1 MGLLTGKRALIMG
14 LANDNSIAWG
24 ISKALHAEGAELCF
38 TFVGEAL
45 EKRVRPLAASLGTT
59 FVEPC
64 DVASDSDITNLFAR
78 IKEVWGTFDILIHA
92 VAFAKKDELSGDYLN
107 VSREGF
113 HIAMDISVYSLTGV
127 IKAARPLINSGGS
140 IVTLTYHGSQQVAQN
155 YNVMGVAKAALEA
168 SVRYLASDLGPQ
180 NIRVNA
186 ISAGPIRTLAASG
199 IAGFKDLL
207 KSFAGVAP
215 LRRNVTQEDVGNTAL
230 FLASDLSSATT
241 GEIIYVDAGFRNI
254 SIKTE

>member
-24 ISKALHAEGAELCF
+24 ISKALHAEGAEHCF

-92 VAFAKKDELSGDYLN
+92 VAFAKKDELNGDYLN

>member
-92 VAFAKKDELSGDYLN
+92 VAFAKKDELNGDYLN

-140 IVTLTYHGSQQVAQN
+140 IITLTYHGSQQVAQN

>member
-45 EKRVRPLAASLGTT
+45 VKRVRPLAASLGTT

-92 VAFAKKDELSGDYLN
+92 VAFAKKDELNGDYLN
-107 VSREGF
+107 VTREGF
-113 HIAMDISVYSLTGV
+113 HIAMDISVYSLTGI

-254 SIKTE
+254 SLKTE

>member
-78 IKEVWGTFDILIHA
+78 VKEVWGTFDILIHA
-92 VAFAKKDELSGDYLN
+92 VAFAKKDELNGDYLN

>member
-92 VAFAKKDELSGDYLN
+92 VAFAKKDELNGDYLN
-107 VSREGF
+107 VTREGF
-113 HIAMDISVYSLTGV
+113 HIAMDISVYSLTGI

>member
-78 IKEVWGTFDILIHA
+78 VKEVWGTFDILIHA
-92 VAFAKKDELSGDYLN
+92 VAFAKKDELNGDYLN
-107 VSREGF
+107 VTREGF
-113 HIAMDISVYSLTGV
+113 HIAMDISVYSLTGI

-230 FLASDLSSATT
+230 FLASNLSSATT

>member
-24 ISKALHAEGAELCF
+24 ISKAFHAQGAELCF
-38 TFVGEAL
+38 TYVGDAI
-45 EKRVRPLAASLGTT
+45 EKRVRPLAASLGVD
-59 FVEPC
+59 FIEPC
-64 DVASDSDITNLFAR
+64 NVDSDADIENLMVA
-78 IKEVWGTFDILIHA
+78 IKNRWGTFDIIVHA
-92 VAFAKKDELSGDYLN
+92 IGFAKKDELAGDYLN

-127 IKAARPLINSGGS
+127 IKAARPLLNSGGS
-140 IVTLTYHGSQQVAQN
+140 VITLTYHGSQQVAQN

-168 SVRYLASDLGPQ
+168 SVRYLASDLGPS

-199 IAGFKDLL
+199 ITGFKDLL
-207 KSFAGVAP
+207 KNFPDQAP
-215 LRRNVTQEDVGNTAL
+215 LRRLVTQEDVGNMAM
-230 FLASDLSSATT
+230 FLCSDLASATT
-241 GEIIYVDAGFRNI
+241 GEIIYVDAGFRTVSVKI
-254 SIKTE
+254 

>member
-78 IKEVWGTFDILIHA
+78 VKEVWGTFDILIHA
-92 VAFAKKDELSGDYLN
+92 VAFAKKDELNGDYLN
-107 VSREGF
+107 VTREGF

-127 IKAARPLINSGGS
+127 IKAARPRHPGL
-140 IVTLTYHGSQQVAQN
+140 
-155 YNVMGVAKAALEA
+155 
-168 SVRYLASDLGPQ
+168 P
-180 NIRVNA
+180 
-186 ISAGPIRTLAASG
+186 
-199 IAGFKDLL
+199 
-207 KSFAGVAP
+207 
-215 LRRNVTQEDVGNTAL
+215 RRARRRLQ
-230 FLASDLSSATT
+230 
-241 GEIIYVDAGFRNI
+241 
-254 SIKTE
+254 

>member
-92 VAFAKKDELSGDYLN
+92 VAFAKKDELNGDYLN